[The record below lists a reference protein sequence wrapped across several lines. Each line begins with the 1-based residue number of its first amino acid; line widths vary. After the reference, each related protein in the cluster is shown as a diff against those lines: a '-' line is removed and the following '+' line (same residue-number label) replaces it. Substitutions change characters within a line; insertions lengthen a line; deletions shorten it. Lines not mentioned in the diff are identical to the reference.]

1 MWIDKIPILGN
12 LRARDLLSVNA
23 NKAIMRHLKSV
34 DVQLKVMSR
43 LKEDD
48 VLTFMY
54 EDREVK
60 LWLPWA
66 RRGDLIQESIVDAGS
81 FWEQS
86 LLQKV
91 RRYIKPHA
99 RVLDIGANIGN
110 HSVFFALFC
119 DVMEVVAFEP
129 QKTCGDVFVR
139 NVALNH
145 LEDKVRL
152 ENRALGAEVGKMA
165 IACTQPANS
174 GGVAFRADPSGT
186 YDATTLDACAF
197 DRIDFVKID
206 VEGAQLDVL
215 RGGQETLRR
224 DKPAIWVEMNSM
236 KGQDGYDKKREIDE
250 PIMLLSSLGYSLR
263 ERLDADNYVFCL
275 KESKDRKDS

>member
-12 LRARDLLSVNA
+12 LRARELLSVNA
-23 NKAIMRHLKSV
+23 NKAIIRHLRSI
-34 DVQLKVMSR
+34 DIQLKVMSR

-86 LLQKV
+86 QLQKV
-91 RRYIKPHA
+91 RRYIKPYA

-119 DVMEVVAFEP
+119 DVVEVVAFEP
-129 QKTCGDVFVR
+129 QKTCGDVFMR

-152 ENRALGAEVGKMA
+152 QDRALGAEVGKMS
-165 IACTQPANS
+165 IVRTQSANS
-174 GGVAFRADPSGT
+174 GGVTFRADPSGA
-186 YDATTLDACAF
+186 YDVTTLDACAF
-197 DRIDFVKID
+197 DRIDFLKID

-224 DKPAIWVEMNSM
+224 DKPVIWVEMNSM
-236 KGQDGYDKKREIDE
+236 QGQDGYDRKREIDE
-250 PIMLLSSLGYSLR
+250 PIALLSSLGYVLG
-263 ERLDADNYVFCL
+263 ERLDADNYVFVC
-275 KESKDRKDS
+275 SK

>member
-23 NKAIMRHLKSV
+23 NKAIMRHLRSV
-34 DVQLKVMSR
+34 DIQLKVMSR

-86 LLQKV
+86 QLQTV

-99 RVLDIGANIGN
+99 RVLDMGANIGN

-129 QKTCGDVFVR
+129 QKTCRDVFMR

-145 LEDKVRL
+145 LEDTVRFQ
-152 ENRALGAEVGKMA
+152 NRALGAEVGKMA
-165 IACTQPANS
+165 IVRTQSANS
-174 GGVAFRADPSGT
+174 GGVAFRADPSGA

-197 DRIDFVKID
+197 DHVDFLKID

-224 DKPAIWVEMNSM
+224 NKPVIWVEMNSM
-236 KGQDGYDKKREIDE
+236 QGQDGHDKKREIDE
-250 PIMLLSSLGYSLR
+250 PIALLSSLGYVLK
-263 ERLDADNYVFCL
+263 ERLDADNYVFVCSN
-275 KESKDRKDS
+275 KSR

>member
-1 MWIDKIPILGN
+1 MWIDKIPLLGN

-23 NKAIMRHLKSV
+23 NKAIMRHLRSV
-34 DVQLKVMSR
+34 DIQLKVMSR

-48 VLTFMY
+48 VLAFMH
-54 EDREVK
+54 EDHEVK

-81 FWEQS
+81 FWELS
-86 LLQKV
+86 HLQKV

-110 HSVFFALFC
+110 HSLFFALFC
-119 DVMEVVAFEP
+119 DVVEVVAFEP
-129 QKTCGDVFVR
+129 QKTCGDVFMR

-145 LEDKVRL
+145 LEGKVRL
-152 ENRALGAEVGKMA
+152 QNRALGAETGRMA
-165 IACTQPANS
+165 IARTHPANS
-174 GGVAFRADPSGT
+174 GGVAFRADPSGP

-197 DRIDFVKID
+197 DRVDFMKMD

-215 RGGQETLRR
+215 QGGQETLRR
-224 DKPAIWVEMNSM
+224 DKPVIWVEMNS
-236 KGQDGYDKKREIDE
+236 KQGQDGYDRKREIDE
-250 PIMLLSSLGYSLR
+250 PISLLSSLGYILS
-263 ERLDADNYVFCL
+263 ERLDADNYVFVCS
-275 KESKDRKDS
+275 SKSH

>member
-12 LRARDLLSVNA
+12 LRAHELLSVNA
-23 NKAIMRHLKSV
+23 NKAIIRHLRSI
-34 DVQLKVMSR
+34 DIQLKVMSR

-66 RRGDLIQESIVDAGS
+66 RRGDLIQESIAHAGS

-129 QKTCGDVFVR
+129 QKTCEDVFMR

-152 ENRALGAEVGKMA
+152 QNRALGAEVGKMS
-165 IACTQPANS
+165 IVRTQSANS
-174 GGVAFRADPSGT
+174 GGVTFRADPSGA
-186 YDATTLDACAF
+186 YDVTTLDACAF
-197 DRIDFVKID
+197 DCIDFLKID

-224 DKPAIWVEMNSM
+224 DKPVIWVEMNSM
-236 KGQDGYDKKREIDE
+236 QGQDGYDRKREIDE
-250 PIMLLSSLGYSLR
+250 PIALLSSLGYVLG
-263 ERLDADNYVFCL
+263 ERLDADNYVFVC
-275 KESKDRKDS
+275 SK

>member
-1 MWIDKIPILGN
+1 MWIDKLPILGN

-23 NKAIMRHLKSV
+23 NKAIMRHLRSV

-48 VLTFMY
+48 VLTFMH

-66 RRGDLIQESIVDAGS
+66 KRGDLIQESIVDAGS

-86 LLQKV
+86 QLQKV
-91 RRYIKPHA
+91 RRYINPHA

-129 QKTCGDVFVR
+129 QKACGDVFMR

-152 ENRALGAEVGKMA
+152 RNRALGAEIGKMA
-165 IACTQPANS
+165 IARTQPANS
-174 GGVAFRADPSGT
+174 GGVAFRADPSGA

-215 RGGQETLRR
+215 RGGQETLQR

-236 KGQDGYDKKREIDE
+236 QGQDGYDKTREIDE
-250 PIMLLSSLGYSLR
+250 PIALLSSLGYSLR
-263 ERLDADNYVFCL
+263 ERLDADNYVFVCPN
-275 KESKDRKDS
+275 KSH

>member
-66 RRGDLIQESIVDAGS
+66 RRGDLIQESIVNAGS

-86 LLQKV
+86 QLQKV

-129 QKTCGDVFVR
+129 QKTCGDVFMR

-152 ENRALGAEVGKMA
+152 LNRALGTAVGKMA

-174 GGVAFRADPSGT
+174 GGVAFRADPSGE
-186 YDATTLDACAF
+186 YDVTTLDACAF
-197 DRIDFVKID
+197 DRIDFLKID
-206 VEGAQLDVL
+206 VEGAQFDVL

-224 DKPAIWVEMNSM
+224 DKPVIWVEMNSM
-236 KGQDGYDKKREIDE
+236 QGQDGYDGKREIEE
-250 PIMLLSSLGYSLR
+250 PIALLSSLGYIMR
-263 ERLDADNYVFCL
+263 ERLDADNYVFVCSN
-275 KESKDRKDS
+275 KSQ

>member
-23 NKAIMRHLKSV
+23 NKAIMQHLRSV
-34 DVQLKVMSR
+34 DIQLKVMSR

-60 LWLPWA
+60 LWLPWV
-66 RRGDLIQESIVDAGS
+66 RRGDLIQENIVDAGS

-86 LLQKV
+86 QLQKV

-129 QKTCGDVFVR
+129 QKTCGDVFMR

-145 LEDKVRL
+145 LEDKVWL
-152 ENRALGAEVGKMA
+152 QNRALGAEVGKMA
-165 IACTQPANS
+165 IARTQPANS
-174 GGVAFRADPSGT
+174 GGVAFRADPSGA
-186 YDATTLDACAF
+186 YDVTTVDACNF
-197 DRIDFVKID
+197 DRIDFLKID

-224 DKPAIWVEMNSM
+224 DKPDIWVEMNSM
-236 KGQDGYDKKREIDE
+236 QGQDGYDRKREIDE
-250 PIMLLSSLGYSLR
+250 PIALLSSLGYVLN
-263 ERLDADNYVFCL
+263 ERLDADNYVFVCPN
-275 KESKDRKDS
+275 KTH

>member
-1 MWIDKIPILGN
+1 MWIDKIPMLRN
-12 LRARDLLSVNA
+12 LRARDLLSVSA
-23 NKAIMRHLKSV
+23 DKAIMRHLRSV

-60 LWLPWA
+60 MWLPWA

-81 FWEQS
+81 FWEHSQ
-86 LLQKV
+86 LQKV

-119 DVMEVVAFEP
+119 NVMEVIAFEP
-129 QKTCGDVFVR
+129 QKMCGDVFMR

-152 ENRALGAEVGKMA
+152 QNRALGAEVGKMA
-165 IACTQPANS
+165 IARTQPANS
-174 GGVAFRADPSGT
+174 GGVAFRADPSGA
-186 YDATTLDACAF
+186 YDVTTLDACTV
-197 DRIDFVKID
+197 DHIDFVKID
-206 VEGAQLDVL
+206 VEGAQLDVF

-224 DKPAIWVEMNSM
+224 DKPVIWVEMNSM
-236 KGQDGYDKKREIDE
+236 QGQDGYDKKREMDE
-250 PIMLLSSLGYSLR
+250 PIALLSSLGYILR
-263 ERLDADNYVFCL
+263 ERLDADNYVFVC
-275 KESKDRKDS
+275 S